1 MQIKINEVLRSYIE
15 PLTEAEYQALERSI
29 LVEGCR
35 DALVLWEDVLVDGHN
50 RYQICQQHG
59 VPFKA
64 IENTSFRS
72 LDDVKLWMIDNNLG
86 RRSISDFQR
95 GVLALRKKEIVA
107 ARAVELAAQAAAE
120 DAAIAPE
127 LARSETPPA
136 AQRVTILRDKWGIPH
151 VFGKLDADAVFG
163 MVYAPGRGRL
173 QPGRTELHQ
182 RDGAPGRS
190 RGRENGSL
198 ARPAHE
204 ALHRWAGRHEGQ
216 VRGQPGLAEEADERL
231 GRRPELVPGQ
241 HPQVKPK
248 LLIRFEPWMALSF
261 SEGSIGGDIESIEPE
276 AAGSLLR
283 QAPGAV
289 AAAGLM
295 ADLARGFDPRSRAA
309 RTASRSRRS

>member
-120 DAAIAPE
+120 DAAIAPPE
-127 LARSETPPA
+127 GDA
-136 AQRVTILRDKWGIPH
+136 AK
-151 VFGKLDADAVFG
+151 
-163 MVYAPGRGRL
+163 
-173 QPGRTELHQ
+173 
-182 RDGAPGRS
+182 
-190 RGRENGSL
+190 
-198 ARPAHE
+198 ARPAAMPLTSRE
-204 ALHRWAGRHEGQ
+204 DIARA
-216 VRGQPGLAEEADERL
+216 ARL
-231 GRRPELVPGQ
+231 SSATISQIEKIQKTATPELVEAVRSGT
-241 HPQVKPK
+241 
-248 LLIRFEPWMALSF
+248 I
-261 SEGSIGGDIESIEPE
+261 SINAAATVASLPE
-276 AAGSLLR
+276 ADQVA
-283 QAPGAV
+283 AV
-289 AAAGLM
+289 AGGKKELQKAAKEVREL
-295 ADLARGFDPRSRAA
+295 RAA
-309 RTASRSRRS
+309 SRPAKEPKEAKEGGEYGRPLTEVEELRAENASLKEKNAALRAEITALQLRISELVDAS

>member
-86 RRSISDFQR
+86 RRSISDYQR

-120 DAAIAPE
+120 DAAIAPPE
-127 LARSETPPA
+127 GDAAKRPA
-136 AQRVTILRDKWGIPH
+136 AMPLTSREDIARAARLSSATISQIEKIQKTATPELVEAVRSGTISINAAATVASLPEADQVAAVAGGKKELQKAAKEVRELR
-151 VFGKLDADAVFG
+151 AA
-163 MVYAPGRGRL
+163 
-173 QPGRTELHQ
+173 
-182 RDGAPGRS
+182 
-190 RGRENGSL
+190 
-198 ARPAHE
+198 ARPAKE
-204 ALHRWAGRHEGQ
+204 PKEGKEGGEYGRPLTEVEELRAENASLKEKNAALR
-216 VRGQPGLAEEADERL
+216 AEITALQLRIS
-231 GRRPELVPGQ
+231 ELV
-241 HPQVKPK
+241 
-248 LLIRFEPWMALSF
+248 
-261 SEGSIGGDIESIEPE
+261 D
-276 AAGSLLR
+276 
-283 QAPGAV
+283 
-289 AAAGLM
+289 
-295 ADLARGFDPRSRAA
+295 
-309 RTASRSRRS
+309 AS